1 MILLAVAVAA
11 AAAIATTVAT
21 GPATA
26 QGSALDQYCSLS
38 AAQANQYGD
47 CAETEITILP
57 LPEPIDEIPDQT
69 ILPVDVADGD
79 TANVEVTG
87 IVSLVDDGSAI
98 AVRPEAVNL
107 VSEEAVSEEAVSGG
121 AAGGEA
127 AAQEAGSRK
136 MTASES
142 SSVAD
147 AAVAAEVETAAPEKT
162 SVEPLP
168 NTGGPDAW
176 LAALVGSGI
185 LVLLFGVLLFR
196 RSSFGS

>member
-1 MILLAVAVAA
+1 M
-11 AAAIATTVAT
+11 
-21 GPATA
+21 
-26 QGSALDQYCSLS
+26 DQYCSLS

-107 VSEEAVSEEAVSGG
+107 VSKEAVSKEAVSEEAVSGG

-147 AAVAAEVETAAPEKT
+147 AAVTAEAETAAPEKT

-185 LVLLFGVLLFR
+185 LVLLFGVLLFH